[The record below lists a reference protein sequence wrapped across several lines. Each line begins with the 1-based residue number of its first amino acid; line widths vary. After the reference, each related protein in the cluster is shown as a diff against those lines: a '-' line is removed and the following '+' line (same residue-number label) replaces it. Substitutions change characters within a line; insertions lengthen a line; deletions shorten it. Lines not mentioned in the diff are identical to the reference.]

1 MTATPSDFETLV
13 TGNWDHIS
21 ATTRREGDGY
31 VDTSG
36 TIALRSHD
44 ALVGFYVYQYPKGH
58 GCTGMFYTPGDG
70 KLHRRMW
77 RRVWARRTL
86 YRLARQFLD
95 DLGVERVR

>member
-1 MTATPSDFETLV
+1 MTAPRSDFEPLS
-13 TGNWDHIS
+13 TGNWDHVS
-21 ATTRREGDGY
+21 ATTRREADGY

-44 ALVGFYVYQYPKGH
+44 MLVGFYVYQYPKGN
-58 GCTGMFYTPGDG
+58 GWTGLCVVKGG

-95 DLGVERVR
+95 DLGMERVQ